1 MTERTAEEAKRNY
14 VEKMGDALGAQFH
27 VLWQEVSWLHIK
39 RTEYVELFGSKP
51 NRVDLL
57 NRAAPAFFSMIQG
70 VFWEDIV
77 LHVAR
82 LTDSPKSLG
91 NTNLTIRG
99 LPELVD
105 PTIKETLQG
114 LVDRAL
120 NETQFCCDWRNRH
133 IAHRDLE
140 LATNKSP
147 RPLAAATR
155 KQLNEALGAIA
166 SVRNEVQAHYMDTYT
181 PFEESIGSLGN
192 AVSLLY
198 VLDDG
203 LRAKARRME
212 RRLRADFSE
221 EDSPRD
227 L

>member
-1 MTERTAEEAKRNY
+1 MTERDY
-14 VEKMGDALGAQFH
+14 IEKMGGALGTQFH
-27 VLWQEVSWLHIK
+27 ALWQEVAWLHIK
-39 RTEYVELFGSKP
+39 CTEYLELFGSKST
-51 NRVDLL
+51 RVDLL
-57 NRAAPAFFSMIQG
+57 NRAAPAFFSMIQD
-70 VFWEDIV
+70 VLWEDIV

-91 NTNLTIRG
+91 NTNLTIRN

-105 PTIKETLQG
+105 PTMTEALQA
-114 LVDRAL
+114 LVDTAL
-120 NETQFCCDWRNRH
+120 SETQFCRDWRNRH

-147 RPLAAATR
+147 RPLAAPTR
-155 KQLNEALGAIA
+155 KQLNDALGAIA
-166 SVRNEVQAHYMDTYT
+166 SVLNEVQAHYMDSYT
-181 PFEESIGSLGN
+181 PFEESIGSRGN
-192 AVSLLY
+192 AGSLLY

-203 LRAKARRME
+203 LRAKAQRME